1 MSAPYRSGYHKL
13 ARKSW
18 TKCQPFVQT
27 LCQPKCWLFGWTSQ
41 VFLPDLS
48 DDSLGRRFEHL
59 TNKREMIVNTS
70 ELVPYNYA
78 LFIPIITIS
87 MYMISYLVSRLFIN
101 HIYDLLKLTD
111 IAEYHVHKE
120 KFIRKLASILTLLVG
135 LGIILTI
142 EIFPRTLRG

>member
-1 MSAPYRSGYHKL
+1 
-13 ARKSW
+13 
-18 TKCQPFVQT
+18 
-27 LCQPKCWLFGWTSQ
+27 